1 MTDHDKE
8 LIEYF
13 DNYKGN
19 AYNVPFFNAESRQ
32 IEHFNTYKV
41 SFRNKSLIFGI
52 LGNNIIYCNSSILS
66 IPKTPYDEYA
76 DIIGVMPLTQG
87 DFDILNDWGEK
98 HKSLLQGENK

>member
-1 MTDHDKE
+1 MTEHDKE

-13 DNYKGN
+13 NNYTDNKYD
-19 AYNVPFFNAESRQ
+19 VPFFNTDSGK
-32 IEHFNTYKV
+32 IEHFNTYEV
-41 SFRNKSLIFGI
+41 SFRYKSLIFGSSGTNTI
-52 LGNNIIYCNSSILS
+52 HCNSSILS